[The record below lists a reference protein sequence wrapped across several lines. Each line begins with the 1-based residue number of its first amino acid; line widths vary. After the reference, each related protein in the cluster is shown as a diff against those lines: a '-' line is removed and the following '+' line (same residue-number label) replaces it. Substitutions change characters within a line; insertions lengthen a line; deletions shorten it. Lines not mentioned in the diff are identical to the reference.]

1 MFHIALFVIVSTILV
16 GFSWRVLGNPKSH
29 GFYRFFAFESILGLM
44 VLNEP
49 YWFDEPTSLLHL
61 ISWFLLILS
70 VIFVVQALILFK
82 RFGGNNERQDTPE
95 NFAFENTANLVEDG
109 LYRFV
114 RHPMYSSLLFLGW
127 GAFFKNITPLNIAL
141 IATVTILLIIVA
153 KIEEREN
160 IHFFG
165 ATYSDY
171 MKRTKM
177 FIPWLL

>member
-1 MFHIALFVIVSTILV
+1 MFHIALFTVISIVLIS
-16 GFSWRVLGNPKSH
+16 FSRKVLQKPKSH
-29 GFYRFFAFESILGLM
+29 GFYRFFAFEAILGLL

-49 YWFDEPTSLLHL
+49 FWFDEPASILHL

-70 VIFVVQALILFK
+70 VIFVVSALILFK
-82 RFGGNNERQDTPE
+82 RFGGNNERQDAPE

-127 GAFFKNITPLNIAL
+127 GAFLKNITPLNIAL

-153 KIEEREN
+153 KIEEHEN
-160 IHFFG
+160 IQFFG